1 MLDALRLVGACT
13 QTLLHRSSPE
23 SVPFGGRS
31 RIGADLYVAQS
42 PGQEEDGEVGSTENG
57 ACRLPREPKPVLPR
71 GSPRDSTLPGSLW
84 LRVEDKD
91 SLESE

>member
-31 RIGADLYVAQS
+31 RIGADLYVAQN
-42 PGQEEDGEVGSTENG
+42 PGQEEDGEVGSTENR

-71 GSPRDSTLPGSLW
+71 GSPRDSTLPRQPLAEGEGQKLTQ
-84 LRVEDKD
+84 E
-91 SLESE
+91 